1 MPLNWVNIRSNEKT
15 TTGDGPESE
24 PQIAALWS
32 SSDHSP
38 NITQGQD
45 FGWRL
50 APEVVVEMKK
60 IKQDLSMLERIAQRF
75 GKTLEDVGEIDIL
88 HYISNKTTL
97 EAAPEVNVAD
107 YQDEYDAQIRALEGK
122 PPTAEETL
130 ANISAMSDDELA
142 AELARR
148 QAATAPSTTTTT
160 TEAPS
165 TTTTTTE
172 KA

>member
-1 MPLNWVNIRSNEKT
+1 MALNWVNIRSGEKAVAET
-15 TTGDGPESE
+15 E

-60 IKQDLSMLERIAQRF
+60 TKQDLTLLERIAARF
-75 GKTLEDVGEIDIL
+75 GKALEDIGEIDVL
-88 HYISNKTTL
+88 TWISNKTTM
-97 EAAPEVNVAD
+97 EAAPEVDIAD
-107 YQDEYDAQIRALEGK
+107 YQDEYDRQVRQLEGK
-122 PPTAEETL
+122 PTDAAHVMTDEEL
-130 ANISAMSDDELA
+130 E

-148 QAATAPSTTTTT
+148 RAESGKSDKKP
-160 TEAPS
+160 
-165 TTTTTTE
+165 
-172 KA
+172 K

>member
-1 MPLNWVNIRSNEKT
+1 MALRWINIRSGEKVVAET
-15 TTGDGPESE
+15 E

-50 APEVVVEMKK
+50 APEVAVELKR
-60 IKQDLSMLERIAQRF
+60 IKQDMSMIERIAQRF
-75 GKTLEDVGEIDIL
+75 GKLIEDIGEIDIL
-88 HYISNKTTL
+88 HYISNRTAL
-97 EAAPEVNVAD
+97 EAAPQPEVSD

-122 PPTAEETL
+122 ADVTAGALT
-130 ANISAMSDDELA
+130 DDELE

-148 QAATAPSTTTTT
+148 RAAQAPTTTTIT
-160 TEAPS
+160 TEPPA
-165 TTTTTTE
+165 E
-172 KA
+172 

>member
-1 MPLNWVNIRSNEKT
+1 MPLNWVNIRSGLKAVAET
-15 TTGDGPESE
+15 E

-60 IKQDLSMLERIAQRF
+60 IKQDLPMLERIAARF
-75 GKTLEDVGEIDIL
+75 KKALEDLNEIDIL

-97 EAAPEVNVAD
+97 EAAPEVDVAD
-107 YQDEYDAQIRALEGK
+107 FQDDYDRQIRSLEGH
-122 PPTAEETL
+122 PDDVLATDPTALSDEEL
-130 ANISAMSDDELA
+130 L

-148 QAATAPSTTTTT
+148 KAAATTTTKKPV
-160 TEAPS
+160 E
-165 TTTTTTE
+165 
-172 KA
+172 